1 MSLYRISIYDSASVW
16 GSMIH
21 REYTYF
27 TDEKEARERA
37 LSLCVKPDYH
47 YTVCKV
53 KCFGE

>member
-27 TDEKEARERA
+27 TDEKEARKRA
-37 LSLCVKPDYH
+37 LSLCVKPDWH